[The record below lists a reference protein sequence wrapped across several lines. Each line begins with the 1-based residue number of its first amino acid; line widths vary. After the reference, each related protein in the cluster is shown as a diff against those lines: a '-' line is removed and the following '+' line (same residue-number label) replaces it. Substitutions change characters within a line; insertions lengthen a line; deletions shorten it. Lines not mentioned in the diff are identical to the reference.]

1 MHPLP
6 GDFSRKS
13 TYEIVEKIRCEG
25 AEAIRGIPQDHP
37 FLRTAFIGYDF
48 DFNITETNDIVGA
61 TSGGRGKLTFTDKHK
76 ATSKIE
82 VEAAAERERKAQRTF
97 RIIESLQQLR
107 TADCSSE
114 KARENWVHPVTGS
127 IGMYEIVRTYV
138 GLERLTTLVSRP
150 ISGSGP
156 FSGASVEKPPGATQN
171 TPVVFS
177 DVLEY
182 TTTLGVGVRP
192 TIELNA
198 AGIGKFRLSGL
209 SLFGDASRVDVHKLT
224 VVLTRDPQGLD
235 TEPPQFR
242 SLAASTRSLK
252 TKPKED
258 GYREAIRSYQTNP
271 TNNISNNLMTNG
283 LFNTPNGTK
292 YIRTLDALEQKQLP
306 ADTRI
311 FVELERRRAAVED
324 DAFLNR
330 VIEILKL
337 TP

>member
-6 GDFSRKS
+6 GDFSRKG

-25 AEAIRGIPQDHP
+25 AEAIRGIPKDHP

-48 DFNITETNDIVGA
+48 DFHITETNDIAGA

-82 VEAAAERERKAQRTF
+82 IEGAAERERKAQRTF
-97 RIIESLQQLR
+97 RIIESLEQLR

-114 KARENWVHPVTGS
+114 KARENWVYPITGS

-150 ISGSGP
+150 RPGP
-156 FSGASVEKPPGATQN
+156 GAFGGADKPLPPGVTGDA
-171 TPVVFS
+171 PVVFS

-182 TTTLGVGVRP
+182 TTSLGVGVRP

-198 AGIGKFRLSGL
+198 SGIGKFRLSGL

-224 VVLTRDPQGLD
+224 VVLTRDSVGAT
-235 TEPPQFR
+235 TEPPKFR
-242 SLAASTRSLK
+242 SLAANTRSMNTK
-252 TKPKED
+252 TKED
-258 GYREAIRSYQTNP
+258 EYKEAIRSYQTNP
-271 TNNISNNLMTNG
+271 TNNLSNNLLTNG
-283 LFNTPNGTK
+283 LLNTPNGTR
-292 YIRTLDALEQKQLP
+292 YIRTLDALQQKQLP
-306 ADTRI
+306 ADSRI

-324 DAFLNR
+324 EAFLSR